1 MSVRLAEST
10 GQARSRDRVE
20 ILGKPSGYTR
30 RVSWRLRTIGAALVV
45 ILTGLPVV
53 GMTCALLCASHMPSS
68 AHVSNGASHHGSSDG
83 DKRECDPPSA
93 AADAQIRGSE
103 HDCGVHDGVRQAAS
117 VVADRADTSF
127 RLGTAALAS
136 IDLHVASPSVLD
148 RQPIYRR
155 PPGTDPP
162 TRTPLVLRV

>member
-1 MSVRLAEST
+1 MSFRLYKP
-10 GQARSRDRVE
+10 GDARSSRREAEVRPD
-20 ILGKPSGYTR
+20 PSGYTR

-45 ILTGLPVV
+45 ILAGLPVV
-53 GMTCALLCASHMPSS
+53 GVTCALLCASDTPGSGH
-68 AHVSNGASHHGSSDG
+68 ASNGASHHGSAEG

-93 AADAQIRGSE
+93 AADVQIRGSE
-103 HDCGVHDGVRQAAS
+103 HDCGIHDGVRQAAS

-127 RLGTAALAS
+127 RFGTAALAS
-136 IDLHVASPSVLD
+136 IDLRVASTSVVD